1 MFNAGV
7 ELGQITIILLAFLVL
22 GKWSGNKPFY
32 RQRIAIPLSILVALV
47 AGFWTVERI
56 FF

>member
-7 ELGQITIILLAFLVL
+7 ELGQITIILLAFLLL
-22 GKWSGNKPFY
+22 GRWSGDKPWY
-32 RQRIAIPLSILVALV
+32 RKFVAIPLSVIVAMV
-47 AGFWTVERI
+47 AGLWTIQRI